1 MLAEIFSED
10 PLERYFCKQYPPGA
24 WIDKLTLYD
33 FGNAKTFQKQK
44 VSIQA
49 NNKR

>member
-1 MLAEIFSED
+1 MLAERFSED
-10 PLERYFCKQYPPGA
+10 PLEPYFCKHHSPGA

-33 FGNAKTFQKQK
+33 FGHAKTFQKQK

-49 NNKR
+49 NNNR